1 MSYPRTL
8 QTLII
13 EDEPEMIESYRHF
26 FEKFA
31 RDGHDVAMPSFAG
44 GYQNAVVWLE
54 LPRPYHLVIL
64 DLKLPEYAGEDA
76 EGGSA
81 RGLELVEKIAT
92 REDYPVPVLLI
103 ITGEPKR
110 ISNLSSLSG
119 QLQDRFFHGQVI
131 TKGLSLEEEI
141 FRHGLVKAWQYNDF
155 GIRLVDGQEE
165 PRPPLTPREEDLIR
179 RSGLSNET
187 NKGVD
192 LAWWSAE
199 RKDRGTG
206 WETPQWVKVLQGRCV
221 LDGEDGMSR
230 HRFFKLESV
239 ENGERA
245 YKSALR
251 MQNKLPHI
259 RVLGFHKSSTRG
271 LLVTEKAGLSDE
283 PPISLNTFLQM
294 DTGVVLP
301 AVPRLAHDIAEQL
314 RRCDQPQR
322 EPRLIPE
329 LLWDHHTPESLDT
342 AWGKFCGDVMG
353 EDISP
358 SVMWGMIHSL
368 EERVWVDMRAC
379 QHGDL
384 HLGNVSLDFNDG
396 VAPQAFI
403 FDAGSMSRTVCGR
416 DLARL
421 EVSLLLHQKYQGGAS
436 LVSACSSHYDGCAA
450 EADGEA
456 PTGLLPH
463 HHNTR
468 EMIKA
473 LRCEALTELEGRI
486 YCLLLLDEILIQL
499 GSLAFGTSQNKITRA
514 YDAVEL
520 YRLLAG
526 WVWKEHFGQGNS
538 GKEIA
543 RAKCT

>member
-1 MSYPRTL
+1 VSYPRTL

-13 EDEPEMIESYRHF
+13 EDEPEMIESYKLF

-31 RDGHDVAMPSFAG
+31 RDGHDVAVPSFAG
-44 GYQNAVVWLE
+44 GYQNAVVWLDM
-54 LPRPYHLVIL
+54 PRPYHLVIL

-81 RGLELVEKIAT
+81 RGLELVEKIAM

-110 ISNLSSLSG
+110 ISNLTSLSN
-119 QLQDRFFHGQVI
+119 QLHEKFFHGQVI

-155 GIRLVDGQEE
+155 GIRLVDTQEE

-199 RKDRGTG
+199 RKDRGAG
-206 WETPQWVKVLQGRCV
+206 WEAPQWVKVLQGRCV

-259 RVLGFHKSSTRG
+259 RVLGFHKSGPRS

-283 PPISLNTFLQM
+283 PPISLSTFLQM
-294 DTGVVLP
+294 DTEIVLP
-301 AVPRLAHDIAEQL
+301 TAPGLAHDIAEQL
-314 RRCDQPQR
+314 RRCDQPQK
-322 EPRLIPE
+322 EPRLIPK
-329 LLWDHHTPESLDT
+329 LLWEHHTPESLDA
-342 AWGKFCGDVMG
+342 AWVKFCVDAAGDDV
-353 EDISP
+353 SP
-358 SVMWGMIHSL
+358 SSMWGMIRSS
-368 EERVWVDMRAC
+368 EERVWVDVRAC

-421 EVSLLLHQKYQGGAS
+421 EVSLLLHQKYHGGAS
-436 LVSACSSHYDGCAA
+436 LVSACAALYDGSAA
-450 EADGEA
+450 EGVGDA
-456 PTGLLPH
+456 PAGLPPH
-463 HHNTR
+463 HRNTH

-473 LRCEALTELEGRI
+473 LRREALTELEERI
-486 YCLLLLDEILIQL
+486 YCLLLMDEVLIQI
-499 GSLAFGTSQNKITRA
+499 GSLAFGTSQNKVMRA

-520 YRLLAG
+520 YRLLAK
-526 WVWKEHFGQGNS
+526 WVRQQYGSSLAAVGVT
-538 GKEIA
+538 A
-543 RAKCT
+543 RANCS

>member
-1 MSYPRTL
+1 MGYPRNV

-13 EDEPEMIESYRHF
+13 EDEPEMIEAYRRY
-26 FEKFA
+26 FENFIKA
-31 RDGHDVAMPSFAG
+31 GHDVAMPIFAA
-44 GYQNAVVWLE
+44 GYKNAMFQLDI
-54 LPRPYHLVIL
+54 PRHYHLVIL
-64 DLKLPEYAGEDA
+64 DLKLPEYAGGDA
-76 EGGSA
+76 EGGSS
-81 RGLELVEKIAT
+81 RGLELIEKVAA

-103 ITGEPKR
+103 ITGEPRR
-110 ISNLSSLSG
+110 IGNLTSMND
-119 QLQDRFFHGQVI
+119 QLHEKFFHAQVI

-141 FRHGLVKAWQYNDF
+141 FRHGILKAWQYNDF
-155 GIRLVDGQEE
+155 GIRLVDMQEE

-199 RKDRGTG
+199 RKDRGSG
-206 WETPQWVKVLQGRCV
+206 WEAPQWVKVLQGRCV

-245 YKSALR
+245 HKSALR

-259 RVLGFHKSSTRG
+259 RVLGFHKSSARS
-271 LLVTEKAGLSDE
+271 LLVTEKAGLRDE

-294 DTGVVLP
+294 DTEVVLP
-301 AVPRLAHDIAEQL
+301 AAPRLAHDIAEQL

-322 EPRLIPE
+322 EPRLIPG
-329 LLWDHHTPESLDT
+329 LLWEHHTPESLDA
-342 AWGKFCGDVMG
+342 AWGKFCVDITGD
-353 EDISP
+353 DISP
-358 SVMWGMIHSL
+358 GSMWGMIRSS
-368 EERVWVDMRAC
+368 EERVWVDVRAC

-436 LVSACSSHYDGCAA
+436 LVSACAALYDGSMA
-450 EADGEA
+450 EGEGDAPDGL
-456 PTGLLPH
+456 PPH
-463 HHNTR
+463 HRNTR

-473 LRCEALTELEGRI
+473 LRREALMELEGRI
-486 YCLLLLDEILIQL
+486 YCLLLMDEVLIQL
-499 GSLAFGTSQNKITRA
+499 GSLAFGTSQNKVTRA

-520 YRLLAG
+520 YRLLSV
-526 WVWKEHFGQGNS
+526 WVRRQYDSSLTAVEVT
-538 GKEIA
+538 A
-543 RAKCT
+543 RANCS

>member
-1 MSYPRTL
+1 MGYPRTL
-8 QTLII
+8 QTLVI
-13 EDEPEMIESYRHF
+13 EDEPEMIESYGRF
-26 FEKFA
+26 FGKFI
-31 RDGHDVAMPSFAG
+31 REGHDVGMPSFAG
-44 GYQNAVVWLE
+44 GYQNAVMWLDM
-54 LPRPYHLVIL
+54 PRHYHIVIL

-76 EGGSA
+76 EGESA

-110 ISNLSSLSG
+110 IGNLTSLSD
-119 QLQDRFFHGQVI
+119 QLHEKFFHGQVI
-131 TKGLSLEEEI
+131 TKGLSLEKEI
-141 FRHGLVKAWQYNDF
+141 YRHGLVKAWQYNDF
-155 GIRLVDGQEE
+155 GIRLVDTQEE

-199 RKDRGTG
+199 RKDRGAG
-206 WETPQWVKVLQGRCV
+206 PETPHWVKVLQGRCV

-230 HRFFKLESV
+230 HRFFKLESA

-245 YKSALR
+245 HKSALR

-259 RVLGFHKSSTRG
+259 RVLGFHKGGTRG
-271 LLVTEKAGLSDE
+271 LLVTEKAGVSDE

-294 DTGVVLP
+294 DTKVVLP
-301 AVPRLAHDIAEQL
+301 AAARLAHDIAEQL
-314 RRCDQPQR
+314 RRCDQPQK
-322 EPRLIPE
+322 EPRLIPR
-329 LLWDHHTPESLDT
+329 LLWEHHTAGSLNA
-342 AWGKFCGDVMG
+342 AWGNFCADATGD
-353 EDISP
+353 DISP
-358 SVMWGMIHSL
+358 ASLWGAIRSS
-368 EERVWVDMRAC
+368 EERVWVDVRAC

-416 DLARL
+416 DLATL

-436 LVSACSSHYDGCAA
+436 LVSACAPLYDGSAA
-450 EADGEA
+450 GGDGDA
-456 PTGLLPH
+456 THDLPPH
-463 HHNTR
+463 HRNTH

-473 LRCEALTELEGRI
+473 VRREAMTELGGRV

-520 YRLLAG
+520 YRLLAA
-526 WVWKEHFGQGNS
+526 WVCKEHLAQGDS
-538 GKEIA
+538 GAEVA

>member
-1 MSYPRTL
+1 MGYPRNI

-13 EDEPEMIESYRHF
+13 EDEPEMIESYKRYF
-26 FEKFA
+26 KNFIKG
-31 RDGHDVAMPSFAG
+31 GHDVAMPILAG
-44 GYQNAVVWLE
+44 GYKHAIFQLD
-54 LPRPYHLVIL
+54 LPRHYHLIIL
-64 DLKLPEYAGEDA
+64 DLKLPDYAGGDA

-110 ISNLSSLSG
+110 ISNLTSLNG
-119 QLQDRFFHGQVI
+119 QLQEKFFHGQVI

-141 FRHGLVKAWQYNDF
+141 FRHGIVKAWQYSDF
-155 GIRLVDGQEE
+155 GIRLVDTQEE

-199 RKDRGTG
+199 RKDRGAG
-206 WETPQWVKVLQGRCV
+206 WEKPQWVKVLQGRCV

-230 HRFFKLESV
+230 HRFFKFESV

-245 YKSALR
+245 HKSALR

-259 RVLGFHKSSTRG
+259 RVLGFHTSSTRS

-283 PPISLNTFLQM
+283 PPISLNSFLQM
-294 DTGVVLP
+294 NTEVVLP

-314 RRCDQPQR
+314 RRCEQPQR
-322 EPRLIPE
+322 EPRSVPE
-329 LLWDHHTPESLDT
+329 LLWEHHTLESLDS
-342 AWGKFCGDVMG
+342 AWGKFCGDVAG
-353 EDISP
+353 DDISP
-358 SVMWGMIHSL
+358 RSMWSMIRAS
-368 EERVWVDMRAC
+368 EETVWVDVRAC

-421 EVSLLLHQKYQGGAS
+421 EVSLLLHQKYQGDKS
-436 LVSACSSHYDGCAA
+436 LVSACESLYDGSVPAG
-450 EADGEA
+450 EEEA
-456 PTGLLPH
+456 PAELPPH
-463 HHNTR
+463 HLNTR
-468 EMIKA
+468 GMIKA
-473 LRCEALTELEGRI
+473 LRNEALTELDGRF
-486 YCLLLLDEILIQL
+486 YCLLLLDEVLIQL
-499 GSLAFGTSQNKITRA
+499 GSLALGTSQNKITRA

-520 YRLLAG
+520 YRLLAT
-526 WVWKEHFGQGNS
+526 WVRREHFSRGNQS
-538 GKEIA
+538 TELAK
-543 RAKCT
+543 AKCT

>member
-1 MSYPRTL
+1 MGYPRNV

-13 EDEPEMIESYRHF
+13 EDEPEMIEAYRRY
-26 FEKFA
+26 FENYIRA
-31 RDGHDVAMPSFAG
+31 GHDVAMPIFAG
-44 GYQNAVVWLE
+44 GYKNAMFQLDI
-54 LPRPYHLVIL
+54 PRHYHLVIL

-76 EGGSA
+76 EGGSS
-81 RGLELVEKIAT
+81 RGLELIEKIAA

-110 ISNLSSLSG
+110 IGNLTSMND
-119 QLQDRFFHGQVI
+119 QLHEKFFHAQVI

-141 FRHGLVKAWQYNDF
+141 FRHGILKAWQYNDF
-155 GIRLVDGQEE
+155 GIRLVDRQEE

-199 RKDRGTG
+199 RKDRGAG
-206 WETPQWVKVLQGRCV
+206 REDPQWVKVLQGRCV

-245 YKSALR
+245 HKSALR

-259 RVLGFHKSSTRG
+259 HVLGFHKSSTRS

-283 PPISLNTFLQM
+283 SPISLNTFLQM
-294 DTGVVLP
+294 DPETVLP
-301 AVPRLAHDIAEQL
+301 SVPKLAHDIAEQL
-314 RRCDQPQR
+314 RRCDQPQK

-329 LLWDHHTPESLDT
+329 LLWEHHTPESLDA

-353 EDISP
+353 DDIGP
-358 SVMWGMIHSL
+358 SSLRRMIRSS
-368 EERVWVDMRAC
+368 EERIWVDVRAC

-396 VAPQAFI
+396 VTPQAFI

-421 EVSLLLHQKYQGGAS
+421 EVSLLLHQKYQGGGS
-436 LVSACSSHYDGCAA
+436 LVSACESLYDGSAVG
-450 EADGEA
+450 GEGGA
-456 PTGLLPH
+456 PDELPPH
-463 HHNTR
+463 HRNTH
-468 EMIKA
+468 EMLKA
-473 LRCEALTELEGRI
+473 LRREALTELGGRI
-486 YCLLLLDEILIQL
+486 YCLLLLDEILAQL
-499 GSLAFGTSQNKITRA
+499 GSLAFGTSQNKITHA

-520 YRLLAG
+520 YRLIAA
-526 WVWKEHFGQGNS
+526 WVYKEHFS
-538 GKEIA
+538 HHDSRSEIA
-543 RAKCT
+543 KAKCT

>member
-1 MSYPRTL
+1 MGYPRSV

-13 EDEPEMIESYRHF
+13 EDEPEMIEAYGRY
-26 FEKFA
+26 FENFIGA
-31 RDGHDVAMPSFAG
+31 GHDVAMPIFAG
-44 GYQNAVVWLE
+44 GYKNAMFQLDI
-54 LPRPYHLVIL
+54 PRHYHLVIL
-64 DLKLPEYAGEDA
+64 DLKLPEYAGGDA
-76 EGGSA
+76 EGGSS
-81 RGLELVEKIAT
+81 RGLELIEKIAA

-110 ISNLSSLSG
+110 IGNLTSMND
-119 QLQDRFFHGQVI
+119 QLHEKFFHAQVI
-131 TKGLSLEEEI
+131 TKGLSLEEDI
-141 FRHGLVKAWQYNDF
+141 FRHGILKAWQYNDF
-155 GIRLVDGQEE
+155 GIRLVDRQEE

-192 LAWWSAE
+192 LVWWSAE
-199 RKDRGTG
+199 RKDRGAG
-206 WETPQWVKVLQGRCV
+206 WEAPQWVKVLQGRCV

-245 YKSALR
+245 HQSALR

-259 RVLGFHKSSTRG
+259 RVLGFHRSGTRS

-283 PPISLNTFLQM
+283 PPISLNTFLRM
-294 DTGVVLP
+294 DTEVVLP
-301 AVPRLAHDIAEQL
+301 SVPRLAHEIAEQL
-314 RRCDQPQR
+314 RRCDQPQK
-322 EPRLIPE
+322 EPRLLPK
-329 LLWDHHTPESLDT
+329 LLWEHHTPESLDA
-342 AWGKFCGDVMG
+342 AWGKFCGDVTG
-353 EDISP
+353 DDISP
-358 SVMWGMIHSL
+358 ASL
-368 EERVWVDMRAC
+368 WSIIRSSEERVWVDVRAC

-403 FDAGSMSRTVCGR
+403 FDAGSMHRTVCGR

-436 LVSACSSHYDGCAA
+436 LVSSCAPLYDGRA
-450 EADGEA
+450 ADGEGDA
-456 PTGLLPH
+456 PEELPPH
-463 HHNTR
+463 HRNTH

-473 LRCEALTELEGRI
+473 LRREALTELEGRI
-486 YCLLLLDEILIQL
+486 YCLLLLDETLIQL
-499 GSLAFGTSQNKITRA
+499 GSLSFGTSQNKIVRA

-520 YRLLAG
+520 YRLLAA
-526 WVWKEHFGQGNS
+526 WVRREHASTSDVAVGT
-538 GKEIA
+538 A
-543 RAKCT
+543 RATCS

>member
-1 MSYPRTL
+1 MGYPRNV

-13 EDEPEMIESYRHF
+13 EDEPEMIEAYRRY
-26 FEKFA
+26 FENFISA
-31 RDGHDVAMPSFAG
+31 GHDVAMPIFAG
-44 GYQNAVVWLE
+44 GYKNAMFQLDI
-54 LPRPYHLVIL
+54 PRHYHLVLL
-64 DLKLPEYAGEDA
+64 DLKLPEYAGGDA
-76 EGGSA
+76 EGGSS
-81 RGLELVEKIAT
+81 RGLELIEKIAA
-92 REDYPVPVLLI
+92 RENYPVPVLLI

-110 ISNLSSLSG
+110 IGNLTSMND
-119 QLQDRFFHGQVI
+119 QLHEKFFHAQVI
-131 TKGLSLEEEI
+131 TKGLNLEDEI
-141 FRHGLVKAWQYNDF
+141 FRHGILKAWQYNDF
-155 GIRLVDGQEE
+155 GIRLVDAQEE

-192 LAWWSAE
+192 LTWWSAE
-199 RKDRGTG
+199 RKDRGAEV
-206 WETPQWVKVLQGRCV
+206 ETPQWVKVLQGRCV

-239 ENGERA
+239 ENGEQA
-245 YKSALR
+245 HKSALR

-259 RVLGFHKSSTRG
+259 RVLGFHKSSTRS

-283 PPISLNTFLQM
+283 PPISLNTFLQL
-294 DTGVVLP
+294 DTEDILP
-301 AVPRLAHDIAEQL
+301 SVPRLAHEIADQL

-322 EPRLIPE
+322 EPRLISE
-329 LLWDHHTPESLDT
+329 LLWEHHTPESLDA
-342 AWGKFCGDVMG
+342 AWGKFCVDVTGD
-353 EDISP
+353 DISP
-358 SVMWGMIHSL
+358 SSLWRMIRSS
-368 EERVWVDMRAC
+368 EERIWVDVRAC

-421 EVSLLLHQKYQGGAS
+421 EVSLLLHQKYQGSKS
-436 LVSACSSHYDGCAA
+436 LVSACVSLYDGSAV
-450 EADGEA
+450 DGKDSTSDE
-456 PTGLLPH
+456 LRPH
-463 HHNTR
+463 HRNTH

-473 LRCEALTELEGRI
+473 IRREALTELEGRI
-486 YCLLLLDEILIQL
+486 YCLLLLDEILTQL

-520 YRLLAG
+520 HRLLA
-526 WVWKEHFGQGNS
+526 VWIRREHFGQGNS
-538 GKEIA
+538 GTEIA
-543 RAKCT
+543 QAKSI